1 MKKWLKILIIII
13 IIGVF
18 CFVIDVASI
27 LIFSKPIFAIKENNG
42 NSANVVYRGLFYD
55 TYNCIDNSM
64 VQIKYKDSKYTCPF
78 ELKDI
83 EVIDIVDK
91 TTEIDGFACAQALE
105 KFYEDDNY
113 EYYWSCI
120 KGSYIVVKYSDG
132 SEETVATALKNGKI
146 SINDLNDYKIG
157 YYIEKK

>member
-1 MKKWLKILIIII
+1 M
-13 IIGVF
+13 
-18 CFVIDVASI
+18 
-27 LIFSKPIFAIKENNG
+27 
-42 NSANVVYRGLFYD
+42 
-55 TYNCIDNSM
+55 
-64 VQIKYKDSKYTCPF
+64 
-78 ELKDI
+78 
-83 EVIDIVDK
+83 IDIVDK
-91 TTEIDGFACAQALE
+91 TTEIDGFACSQALE